1 MPKKRKDSISNLWLK
16 TSVAFGLLWIIV
28 NVLFVLF
35 DTSPVMVI
43 SFISTVM
50 AFYVTYFLPI
60 YMTIKVGDYKGEI
73 NDSEGSD
80 HADSLLVPD
89 YEAK

>member
-1 MPKKRKDSISNLWLK
+1 
-16 TSVAFGLLWIIV
+16 
-28 NVLFVLF
+28 
-35 DTSPVMVI
+35 MVI